1 MIQAEPSAY
10 GSFDSATQGGV
21 ILDGGGPLPRNSKA
35 LVVDA
40 ARISGRVLWFDARK
54 NYGAIQPDRPLPGC
68 DGGDGARAVRFRPPG
83 ARAAPPARL
92 LGRVKWFDV
101 ERKQYGFLA
110 PADHGPDL
118 FVHAGDVV
126 GCARRLAP
134 GDAVEFA
141 YGIQAQSGRP
151 KALDVVR
158 LVPAADG
165 PEDGD
170 GRGALG
176 AFAAGDEPLFDGRRL
191 AGVVVR
197 FDAQHR
203 WGFIR
208 PDDPACQPEAGGENF
223 FLHGLDVLDGG
234 GPVVAGQ
241 AVEFAVVRSAA
252 RRCKA
257 VHCVRLEPPPPGYG
271 DESDASGSDGAPP
284 LPY

>member
-1 MIQAEPSAY
+1 MPARPRQGRARDRRRDRAALLRPAASTAGARRRARARVYRRTPRSPPPRWPQPYYGSPYAPPAY
-10 GSFDSATQGGV
+10 G
-21 ILDGGGPLPRNSKA
+21 R
-35 LVVDA
+35 
-40 ARISGRVLWFDARK
+40 
-54 NYGAIQPDRPLPGC
+54 YGSP
-68 DGGDGARAVRFRPPG
+68 RPPG
-83 ARAAPPARL
+83 AGAPPARL

-241 AVEFAVVRSAA
+241 DVEFAVVRSAA

-257 VHCVRLEPPPPGYG
+257 VHCVRLEPPPHGYG

>member
-1 MIQAEPSAY
+1 MPARPRQSRARDRRRDRAALLRPAASTAGARRRARARVYRRTPRSPPPRWPQPYYGSPYAPPAY
-10 GSFDSATQGGV
+10 G
-21 ILDGGGPLPRNSKA
+21 R
-35 LVVDA
+35 
-40 ARISGRVLWFDARK
+40 
-54 NYGAIQPDRPLPGC
+54 YGSP
-68 DGGDGARAVRFRPPG
+68 RPPG
-83 ARAAPPARL
+83 AGAPPARL

-165 PEDGD
+165 PEDG

-176 AFAAGDEPLFDGRRL
+176 AFAAGICWVNVPRS
-191 AGVVVR
+191 
-197 FDAQHR
+197 
-203 WGFIR
+203 
-208 PDDPACQPEAGGENF
+208 
-223 FLHGLDVLDGG
+223 
-234 GPVVAGQ
+234 Q
-241 AVEFAVVRSAA
+241 AVFSQ
-252 RRCKA
+252 
-257 VHCVRLEPPPPGYG
+257 LG
-271 DESDASGSDGAPP
+271 
-284 LPY
+284 

>member
-1 MIQAEPSAY
+1 MSA
-10 GSFDSATQGGV
+10 
-21 ILDGGGPLPRNSKA
+21 
-35 LVVDA
+35 
-40 ARISGRVLWFDARK
+40 
-54 NYGAIQPDRPLPGC
+54 
-68 DGGDGARAVRFRPPG
+68 
-83 ARAAPPARL
+83 
-92 LGRVKWFDV
+92 
-101 ERKQYGFLA
+101 
-110 PADHGPDL
+110 HPDL

-165 PEDGD
+165 PEDG

-223 FLHGLDVLDGG
+223 FLPGLDVLDGG

-257 VHCVRLEPPPPGYG
+257 VHCVRLEPPPHGYG
-271 DESDASGSDGAPP
+271 DESDASGSDGAPQ